1 MDHERLIISLGENL
15 NWNIYIVTLPSVM
28 RKLNMNYKIWRKKW
42 FQICLCKKYFINLKW
57 DKKSYHKSI
66 LEKIF
71 YWKTTGNP
79 IKSWTKKD
87 SHQKL
92 KTTLLSRKWKSSL
105 YCKFWSN
112 FLIGVYKILTLSN
125 QSLMKIFTVN
135 TTGGG
140 GGLGWILCR
149 CRASN
154 KPSRRLNLYDHIEGC

>member
-1 MDHERLIISLGENL
+1 
-15 NWNIYIVTLPSVM
+15 
-28 RKLNMNYKIWRKKW
+28 MNYKIWRKKW

-140 GGLGWILCR
+140 GGLGWEYYVDVELQTNLREVWICIIKLKAASRVFSWLNAATTACLFKILWR
-149 CRASN
+149 HFV
-154 KPSRRLNLYDHIEGC
+154 K

>member
-112 FLIGVYKILTLSN
+112 FLIAVYKILTQTNKSWR
-125 QSLMKIFTVN
+125 KILIVNIAFTN
-135 TTGGG
+135 LN
-140 GGLGWILCR
+140 GLEF
-149 CRASN
+149 
-154 KPSRRLNLYDHIEGC
+154 LNNIIIV